1 MALASLATYV
11 LVDPTHVLDA
21 EKAFVSM
28 SLFNIIRM
36 PISVLPFLIITI
48 IQVSVTSVTISI
60 ELVLCI
66 VLPFALLGVI
76 GHLCHVCPVGSKQ
89 QS

>member
-1 MALASLATYV
+1 MSLASLATYV

-21 EKAFVSM
+21 EKAFVSL

-48 IQVSVTSVTISI
+48 IQVSVTSIIISI

-66 VLPFALLGVI
+66 ALPFILLGVI
-76 GHLCHVCPVGSKQ
+76 GHVCHVCPVGSEQ
-89 QS
+89 QT